1 MGFVRCD
8 LVAASPICR
17 VSRESENS
25 APHPHWCQ
33 AAQPRYFPMPTD
45 DALIQIVDAALAEAA
60 RRSGPWLLCRPGCA
74 QCCLG
79 EFPITQLDA
88 ARLRRGLAELGTRE
102 PDRAARVRQRVRE
115 AVARQAP
122 MADDDPCAALDPKT
136 GTCDLY
142 AARPITCRA
151 FGPPVRSES
160 GDLGVCELC
169 FEGASVAEIAAC
181 EVDFDPQD
189 LEPVLLRELEQT
201 AGVHGETSVALALSA

>member
-1 MGFVRCD
+1 
-8 LVAASPICR
+8 
-17 VSRESENS
+17 
-25 APHPHWCQ
+25 
-33 AAQPRYFPMPTD
+33 MPSD
-45 DALIQIVDAALAEAA
+45 HALIQIVDAALAEAA

-88 ARLRRGLAELGTRE
+88 ARLRRGLAELRTRE
-102 PDRAARVRQRVRE
+102 PERAARVGHRVRE

-122 MADDDPCAALDPKT
+122 MADDDPCAALDPET

-142 AARPITCRA
+142 AARPITCRT
-151 FGPPVRSES
+151 FGPPVRCES

-181 EVDFDPQD
+181 EVDFDPQG
-189 LEPVLLRELEQT
+189 LEPALLRELEQS
-201 AGVHGETSVALALSA
+201 AGVRGETTVALALSECLSA